1 MVTSGFKVFED
12 GDVLLAS
19 EVMGFVMRQQVCVF
33 EDATA
38 RDAQITA
45 PQHGQFAFIRD
56 DQALIFYDGDDWRD
70 F

>member
-33 EDATA
+33 EDATE
-38 RDAQITA
+38 RDEQITD
-45 PQHGQFAFIRD
+45 PQQGQFAFLKD
-56 DQALIFYDGDDWRD
+56 TDALTVYKTDWVD

>member
-1 MVTSGFKVFED
+1 MTSGFKVFED

-33 EDATA
+33 EDATE

-56 DQALIFYDGDDWRD
+56 DQALTFYDGDDWRNV
-70 F
+70 

>member
-1 MVTSGFKVFED
+1 M
-12 GDVLLAS
+12 
-19 EVMGFVMRQQVCVF
+19 MRQQVCVF
-33 EDATA
+33 EDATE

-45 PQHGQFAFIRD
+45 PQHGQFAFVRD